1 MSGGAGW
8 HAAAPSLSRP
18 DADQRRRPGR
28 LRLVLLCAVLAALQ
42 PVAAVAVGDGQA
54 GAPPA
59 RPSPAPR
66 TFPEFAGSW
75 ELDEQASTGRI
86 TATPGATVTFAIS
99 ATEVT
104 LTRTRKLPEQRSNPP
119 DGTPVRQV
127 FRLDGS
133 ETAVR
138 EGPREL
144 RGRCLRVADALV
156 FVTSESPRD
165 GGFNLVTDAY
175 TVDGDVLTAR
185 RQLVAIRA
193 PGYIATMQEPS
204 NNHPHTF
211 IYRRAAAP
219 RSP

>member
-1 MSGGAGW
+1 MSGAAGW

-28 LRLVLLCAVLAALQ
+28 LRLVLLCAALAALQ

-144 RGRCLRVADALV
+144 RGRFLLVADALV

-165 GGFNLVTDAY
+165 GGFNSSPTR
-175 TVDGDVLTAR
+175 TPSTA
-185 RQLVAIRA
+185 
-193 PGYIATMQEPS
+193 TS
-204 NNHPHTF
+204 
-211 IYRRAAAP
+211 
-219 RSP
+219 